1 MKKLIAFLLMIATVA
16 TCFTTACGDGI
27 SEEDKK
33 NSLIIEAHSAGYGE
47 DWIAFMAQEFEQK
60 TGTKVIV
67 EYQVGVQGISNMDAN
82 IKSLTSDTDIFFTGG
97 ASFSEVY
104 RGSIKANGQ
113 TYDCLYADLTDLYNS
128 TIEGEGITVA
138 QKMTE
143 SSRKELLFNDKYYH
157 FPYVSGMQG
166 FIRNIDE
173 WEDSWTIPRT
183 TNELFELCD
192 VIKASKAPF
201 IYSLSDEYWTS
212 MLAVFVSQY
221 EGVENME
228 KFWQGYGPDGK
239 RYSNN
244 MIAHDGVLKALEF
257 FHDLLIDENGY
268 MHPDSIDTG
277 FTDMQ
282 SMFLQGQAVFNCN
295 GDWLENE
302 MKSNYKNAKIEM
314 IKLPVLSAVAEK
326 CSFSENPNRETILR
340 NLIDYVDGVSATKPA
355 EANDD
360 DVAYIRE
367 ARSFERAGS
376 ANCAIVPSYSNQ
388 IETAKEFLKFIA
400 SNRGLEIFRDA
411 TNGCRPPFDYSGV
424 PEASESTFRQSVNA
438 VIAKSTNYG
447 GSQKK
452 DKIFSIGEINADL
465 FNNNYGRF
473 VGVFAAKNKADYHNA
488 LEYYMAEVKAVN
500 DALNNAKIKAGV

>member
-1 MKKLIAFLLMIATVA
+1 MIV
-16 TCFTTACGDGI
+16 TAMACMFGGCVDKI

-33 NSLIIEAHSAGYGE
+33 NALIIEAHSAGYGE

-113 TYDCLYADLTDLYNS
+113 TFDCLYADLTDLYNS
-128 TIEGEGITVA
+128 TIDGESVTVA
-138 QKMTE
+138 EKMTE
-143 SSRKELLFNDKYYH
+143 SSRKELLIDGKYYH
-157 FPYVSGMQG
+157 FPYVTGMQG
-166 FIRNIDE
+166 FIRNIDQ
-173 WEDSWTIPRT
+173 WDDSWIIPRT
-183 TNELFELCD
+183 TDELFELCD
-192 VIKASKAPF
+192 IIKDAGKSPF

-257 FHDLLIDENGY
+257 FHDLLVEENGY
-268 MHPDSIDTG
+268 MHPNSKDTG

-314 IKLPVLSAVAEK
+314 IKLPILSAVADK
-326 CSFSENPNRETILR
+326 CSFKDADNRDAILR
-340 NLIDYVDGVSATKPA
+340 NLIDYVDGKVATLPEGA
-355 EANDD
+355 TEADAKI
-360 DVAYIRE
+360 VAE

-388 IETAKEFLKFIA
+388 IDKAKEFLKFIA
-400 SNRGLEIFRDA
+400 SDRGLEIFRDA

-424 PEASESTFRQSVNA
+424 PEVAESTFRQSVNS
-438 VIAKSTNYG
+438 VMAKATNYG

-473 VGVFAAKNKADYHNA
+473 VGVFAAKNKADYHSA
-488 LEYYMAEVKAVN
+488 LDYYMAEVKAVN
-500 DALNNAKIKAGV
+500 DALNNAKIKAGIN

>member
-16 TCFTTACGDGI
+16 TCFTTACSDSI

-33 NSLIIEAHSAGYGE
+33 NSLIIEAHAAGYGE

-67 EYQVGVQGISNMDAN
+67 EYQVGVQGISNIDAN

-97 ASFSEVY
+97 ASFSEIY
-104 RGSIKANGQ
+104 RGAIKANGQ
-113 TYDCLYADLTDLYNS
+113 TYDCLYADLTDLYSS
-128 TIEGEGITVA
+128 TIEGEGVTVA
-138 QKMTE
+138 EKMTE
-143 SSRKELLFNDKYYH
+143 SSRKELLINDKYYH

-166 FIRNIDE
+166 FIINKSVWD
-173 WEDSWTIPRT
+173 DSWTIPRT
-183 TNELFELCD
+183 TDELFELCD

-257 FHDLLIDENGY
+257 FHDLLVEENGY
-268 MHPDSIDTG
+268 MHPNSKDTG

-282 SMFLQGQAVFNCN
+282 SMFLQGEAVFNCN

-314 IKLPVLSAVAEK
+314 IKLPVLSAVADK
-326 CSFSENPNRETILR
+326 CSFSENPNRENILR

-355 EANDD
+355 EASDD

-424 PEASESTFRQSVNA
+424 PEVEESSFRQSVNSI
-438 VIAKSTNYG
+438 IARATNYG

-465 FNNNYGRF
+465 FNNSYGRF

-488 LEYYMAEVKAVN
+488 LDYYMAEVKAVN
-500 DALNNAKIKAGV
+500 AALNNAKIKAGL